1 MILDH
6 KGVCLMFRFSWFV
19 SLALVLLLGLVAD
32 ARAGIMTPA
41 GLNPGDQFRI
51 VFVTDGLITATSGN
65 HSTYDN
71 FVSSEANMAGLLTYN
86 GSPVTWQ
93 AIVSVTD
100 GTVAS
105 AAGRLPTDGVPIFL
119 NNGTTE
125 VAASGAA
132 LWNTATT
139 PLQSSIHLDAAG
151 GTPSGT
157 TTIVWTGTEVNGS
170 SFFPLGP
177 ASATDA
183 SATGS
188 YPATDLG
195 LWVNAGPQPAGDSE
209 RLYGYSSILTV
220 PSPVPEPGVLTL
232 ALVGIGGLVGA
243 RLARRRRAAAP
254 GPSGYTPG
262 HS

>member
-1 MILDH
+1 
-6 KGVCLMFRFSWFV
+6 MFRFSWFV
-19 SLALVLLLGLVAD
+19 SLALVLFLGLVAD
-32 ARAGIMTPA
+32 APAGIMTPA

-51 VFVTDGLITATSGN
+51 VFVTDGTITATSSS

-71 FVSSEANMAGLLTYN
+71 FVSSEANLAGLLTYN

-100 GTVAS
+100 GTNAVA
-105 AAGRLPTDGVPIFL
+105 RLPKDGVPIFL

-125 VAASGAA
+125 VATTGAA
-132 LWNTATT
+132 LWSTATT
-139 PLQSSIHLDAAG
+139 LLQSSIHLDAAG
-151 GTPSGT
+151 ATPSGT
-157 TTIVWTGTEVNGS
+157 TTGVWTGTDVSGS

-177 ASATDA
+177 ASATDS

-188 YPATDLG
+188 YTTTSD
-195 LWVNAGPQPAGDSE
+195 LWVNAGPQPAGTSE

-220 PSPVPEPGVLTL
+220 PTAVPEPGVLTL

-254 GPSGYTPG
+254 RLSGYTPG